1 MLFSPINSTAMM
13 IELGKYNTLTVSR
26 KVDFG
31 FYMDDGG
38 EGILL
43 PKRFAPPELKI
54 GDSLKVFVYHDS
66 DNRLIA
72 TTQDPKGIVGDIVL
86 LKCVSATGAGAF
98 LDWGLMKDLF
108 VAKSQQIMGM
118 RTGDTY
124 LVKIYIDQQSNR
136 IAASEKID
144 HFLSNEIL
152 TVSEKEMVQLM
163 AYRKTDL
170 GYSMIINQQHVG
182 LLHDNEV
189 FKDLVI
195 GKIYEGYIKNILPDN
210 KIDVALGKPGFQK
223 VADESE
229 HILHL
234 LQQNKGFLPYHDKSA
249 PEEIYKV
256 FGMSKKT
263 FKMVV
268 GTLYKKKKITLT
280 ENGIELIG

>member
-54 GDSLKVFVYHDS
+54 GDSLKVFVYYDS

-98 LDWGLMKDLF
+98 LDWDLMKDLF

-195 GKIYEGYIKNILPDN
+195 GKIYDGYIKNILPDN

-229 HILHL
+229 HILQL

-249 PEEIYKV
+249 PKEIYKV

-268 GTLYKKKKITLT
+268 GTLYKKKKINLT